1 MFAHWSVTREGSIR
15 GNLLRKGNIAFAL
28 VLFAVELISF
38 LKMSRLEEYVLSSFF
53 LDKKFL
59 FYRKVA
65 R

>member
-1 MFAHWSVTREGSIR
+1 MS
-15 GNLLRKGNIAFAL
+15 KGNIAFAL

-38 LKMSRLEEYVLSSFF
+38 LKMSRLEEYVVISFF
-53 LDKKFL
+53 FDKKFL